1 MEDALEE
8 TYEDDSKTA
17 STHSNSASGG
27 SRGSSS
33 RSSNC
38 SSSVTPS
45 GKTLMTFADKAIGSR
60 CRLQAKKIGG
70 VAVGGTRSTI
80 DNGGSR

>member
-27 SRGSSS
+27 SRASSS
-33 RSSNC
+33 RSSNPQC
-38 SSSVTPS
+38 Q
-45 GKTLMTFADKAIGSR
+45 G
-60 CRLQAKKIGG
+60 QAFLLLT
-70 VAVGGTRSTI
+70 VHSLFL
-80 DNGGSR
+80 